1 MKSTGTQIE
10 IPFDPINF
18 DINAFDNFVR
28 SIGVKLIHFKAIR
41 CPIGVVELTSSRAPH
56 GAHAGCSNG
65 FIYKQ
70 AGEVTA
76 TFMSNSAS
84 STLKDYGSYDGSKVS
99 TTFPRYYDDSEE
111 QIYIQLYDR
120 FYIKDLV
127 VAVPNTQ
134 LVQAHVTG
142 IDKLT
147 YNPVKIESII
157 DADGQEY
164 FEKDY
169 TIQDNYIKW
178 LGNKRPPFN
187 PEINLGTVY
196 AVRYLYTPYFYVDR
210 LVHEVRIAHK
220 KDFMTGDRIPERI
233 PHAAIL
239 SREYY
244 QHIDEP
250 SDNLRTNPN
259 REMFKPSDSV
269 FGAR

>member
-1 MKSTGTQIE
+1 MSKLGIQIE
-10 IPFDPINF
+10 IPFDPLNF
-18 DINAFDNFVR
+18 DIDAFDQFVR

-41 CPIGVVELTSSRAPH
+41 CPIGMVELTSSRAPH

-76 TFMSNSAS
+76 SFMGNSAS
-84 STLKDYGSYDGSKVS
+84 STLKDQGSVDGSRVS
-99 TTFPRYYDDSEE
+99 TTFPRYYDNTEE
-111 QIYIQLYDR
+111 QIYVQLFDR
-120 FYIKDLV
+120 FYIQDLV

-134 LVQAHVTG
+134 LVEAHATG

-147 YNPVKIESII
+147 YNPVKVESII
-157 DADGQEY
+157 DANGHEY
-164 FEKDY
+164 FEGDY
-169 TIQDNYIKW
+169 IIQDNYIKW
-178 LGNKRPPFN
+178 VGKRPPFDAR
-187 PEINLGTVY
+187 INLGTIY
-196 AVRYLYTPYFYVDR
+196 SIRYLYTPYFYVDR

-220 KDFMTGDRIPERI
+220 KDFMTGERVPDRIPY
-233 PHAAIL
+233 AAIL

-250 SDNLRTNPN
+250 SDNLKTNPN
-259 REMFKPSDSV
+259 REMFKPSDSI